1 MTVKTVGY
9 EQIETWCGGGGICH
23 CRFVLVRGSTGSD
36 GAAQADVDSLATR
49 ADMTLVLDS
58 IKVHWL
64 KDNEGDKLMPPA
76 LFDAPDSLMSC
87 LGLLEGVP
95 SSVSAFL
102 VECGGRRILFDTGN
116 GAADSRLMA
125 ELDSLGLDGGD
136 IDYLMLTHLHGD
148 HTGGMLLGGGAA
160 FDRAQVY
167 VARQESDGWRQMPDG
182 KGAQAMEVLGKY
194 GERLHLFDY
203 GDSLPCGVVALDAS
217 GHTPGHT
224 AYRIGRLL
232 VVGDLMHGVALQMR
246 YPDYCASYDMDKER
260 AVGAR
265 RAMMDYAC
273 DEGLTVVGMH
283 FPPALYVDCLV
294 DE

>member
-1 MTVKTVGY
+1 MSKLKHGAAMAAFA
-9 EQIETWCGGGGICH
+9 IAALCSCGGNA
-23 CRFVLVRGSTGSD
+23 GSD

-64 KDNEGDKLMPPA
+64 KDNEGDKLMPSA
-76 LFDAPDSLMSC
+76 LFDAPDSLMSR

-136 IDYLMLTHLHGD
+136 IDYVMLTHLHCD
-148 HTGGMLLGGGAA
+148 HIGGMLLDGDVV
-160 FDRAQVY
+160 FDCAEVY
-167 VARQESDGWRQMPDG
+167 VARQEYDGWRQMPDG
-182 KGAQAMEVLGKY
+182 KGARAMEVLGRY
-194 GERLHLFDY
+194 GERLHLFEY
-203 GDSLPCGVVALDAS
+203 GDSLPCGVVALEAS

-224 AYRIGRLL
+224 AYRIGQLL
-232 VVGDLMHGVALQMR
+232 VAGDLIHGAALQLR
-246 YPDYCASYDMDKER
+246 YPDYCASYDMDKVR

-265 RAMMDYAC
+265 RAMMEYAC

-283 FPPALYVDCLV
+283 FPPSLYVDCLPV
-294 DE
+294 E

>member
-1 MTVKTVGY
+1 MSKLKHGAAMAAFA
-9 EQIETWCGGGGICH
+9 IAALSSCG
-23 CRFVLVRGSTGSD
+23 GSTGGD
-36 GAAQADVDSLATR
+36 GAPQAQADSLVTR

-76 LFDAPDSLMSC
+76 LFDAPDSLMSR
-87 LGLLEGVP
+87 LGLQEGVP
-95 SSVSAFL
+95 SSVSTFL

-125 ELDSLGLDGGD
+125 GLDSLGLGGGD
-136 IDYLMLTHLHGD
+136 IDYVMLTHLHGD
-148 HTGGMLLGGGAA
+148 HIGGMLLDGDVA

-167 VARQESDGWRQMPDG
+167 VARQEYDGWRQMPDG
-182 KGAQAMEVLGKY
+182 KGAQAMETLGKY

-203 GDSLPCGVVALDAS
+203 GDSLPCGIVALDAS

-232 VVGDLMHGVALQMR
+232 VVGDLMHGVALQSS
-246 YPDYCASYDMDKER
+246 YPEYCASYDMDKER

-265 RAMMDYAC
+265 RAMMEYAC

-283 FPPALYVDCLV
+283 FPPSLYVDCLPV
-294 DE
+294 E

>member
-1 MTVKTVGY
+1 MSKLKHGAAMAAFA
-9 EQIETWCGGGGICH
+9 IAALCSCGGNA
-23 CRFVLVRGSTGSD
+23 GSD

-76 LFDAPDSLMSC
+76 LFDAPDSLMSR
-87 LGLLEGVP
+87 LGLQAGVP

-102 VECGGRRILFDTGN
+102 VECDGRRILFDTGN
-116 GAADSRLMA
+116 GAPAGRLMA

-136 IDYLMLTHLHGD
+136 IDYVMLTHLHGD
-148 HTGGMLLGGGAA
+148 HIGGMLLDGDVV
-160 FDRAQVY
+160 FDCAEVY
-167 VARQESDGWRQMPDG
+167 VARQEYDGWRQMPDG
-182 KGAQAMEVLGKY
+182 KGARAMEVLGRY
-194 GERLHLFDY
+194 GERLHLFEY
-203 GDSLPCGVVALDAS
+203 GDSLPCGVVALEAS

-224 AYRIGRLL
+224 AYRIGQLL
-232 VVGDLMHGVALQMR
+232 VAGDLMHGVALQLR

-265 RAMMDYAC
+265 CAMMDYAC

-283 FPPALYVDCLV
+283 FPPALYVDCLM

>member
-1 MTVKTVGY
+1 MAAFA
-9 EQIETWCGGGGICH
+9 IAALSSCG
-23 CRFVLVRGSTGSD
+23 GSTGGD
-36 GAAQADVDSLATR
+36 GAPQAQADSLVTR

-58 IKVHWL
+58 IKAHWL

-76 LFDAPDSLMSC
+76 LFDAPDSLMSR
-87 LGLLEGVP
+87 LGLQEGVP
-95 SSVSAFL
+95 SSVSTFL

-125 ELDSLGLDGGD
+125 GLDSLGLGGGD
-136 IDYLMLTHLHGD
+136 IDYVMLTHLHGD
-148 HTGGMLLGGGAA
+148 HIGGMLLDGDVA

-167 VARQESDGWRQMPDG
+167 VARQEYDGWRQMPDG
-182 KGAQAMEVLGKY
+182 KGAQAMETLGKY

-203 GDSLPCGVVALDAS
+203 GDSLPCGIVALDAS

-232 VVGDLMHGVALQMR
+232 VVGDLMHGVALQSS
-246 YPDYCASYDMDKER
+246 YPEYCASYDMDKER

-265 RAMMDYAC
+265 RAMMEYAC

-283 FPPALYVDCLV
+283 FPPSLYVDCLPV
-294 DE
+294 E